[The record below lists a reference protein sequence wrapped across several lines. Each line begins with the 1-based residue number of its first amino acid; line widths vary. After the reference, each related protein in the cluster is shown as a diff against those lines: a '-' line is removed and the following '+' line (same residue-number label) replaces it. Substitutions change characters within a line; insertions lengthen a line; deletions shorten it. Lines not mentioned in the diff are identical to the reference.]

1 MELIL
6 SLNSSIS
13 NSKGRM
19 AYASI
24 PGIRGLSIV
33 GTQKGSEHSVLKKTK
48 VRFISLIRSM
58 RQTLTFGSI
67 YSCKS
72 YPCINKINSMLVM
85 Q

>member
-33 GTQKGSEHSVLKKTK
+33 GTQKGSEHSVLKKQ
-48 VRFISLIRSM
+48 RYDLFH
-58 RQTLTFGSI
+58 
-67 YSCKS
+67 
-72 YPCINKINSMLVM
+72 
-85 Q
+85 